1 MTTQERKFVYLDI
14 ETTGLDSERDNIVE
28 LSYAIEQGEITTL
41 YSGIKSVPPKID
53 ELIKFTERGLADKPT
68 CTQEEVV
75 LFLEATKGQT
85 MVAANPA
92 FDSQFLKDRDL
103 WSMSYR
109 MLDIESYAM
118 AKLNLSYVPGLIDI
132 YKELVKQGFN
142 VPEPDH
148 SSYGDVRALR
158 FMFNV
163 LRYKF

>member
-1 MTTQERKFVYLDI
+1 MANKKFIYVDI
-14 ETTGLDSERDNIVE
+14 ETTGLDSSRDNIVE

-41 YSGIKSVPPKID
+41 YGGIESVSPQID
-53 ELIKFTERGLADKPT
+53 ELIKFYERGVDKKAPAT
-68 CTQEEVV
+68 EEDID

-109 MLDIESYAM
+109 MLDIESYGM
-118 AKLNLSYVPGLIDI
+118 AKLGLDYVPGM
-132 YKELVKQGFN
+132 KELYEILTTQGYN
-142 VPEPDH
+142 VPKPDH

-158 FMFNV
+158 FMFNI